1 MDKNFKVRVDN
12 SFEFDLKNS
21 DADQLDLLKLTQS
34 QFHVINNNESFDIKL
49 KKSDFYN
56 KEYVIKVNA
65 NSYTVNIS
73 NQLDQLITE
82 MGFSLGTAKKA
93 NDIKAPMPGLI
104 LSINV
109 KEGQQVNEGDTLL
122 ILEAMKMENTI
133 SAPKDGIIKCIA
145 VKSGATVEKGEL
157 IIEMA

>member
-1 MDKNFKVRVDN
+1 MNKNYKVKVDN
-12 SFEFDLKNS
+12 SYEFDLKNS
-21 DADQLDLLKLTQS
+21 DVEKLDLLKLTQS
-34 QFHVINNNESFDIKL
+34 QFHVISNYKSFDIKL
-49 KKSDFYN
+49 KESEFYN
-56 KEYVIKVNA
+56 KKYVITVNE

-73 NQLDQLITE
+73 NELDQLITE
-82 MGFSLGTAKKA
+82 MGFTIGTAKKA

-109 KEGQQVNEGDTLL
+109 KEGQQVNEGDPLL

-133 SAPKDGIIKCIA
+133 SAPKDGVIKLIA
-145 VKSGATVEKGEL
+145 VKSGATVEKGKL